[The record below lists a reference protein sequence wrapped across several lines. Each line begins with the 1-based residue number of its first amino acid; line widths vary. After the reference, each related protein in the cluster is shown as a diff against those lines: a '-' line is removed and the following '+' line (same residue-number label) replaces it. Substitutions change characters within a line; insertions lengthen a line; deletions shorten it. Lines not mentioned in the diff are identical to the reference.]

1 MVDIHRRN
9 PHIYLGG
16 RIHRRKLMGEGM
28 GSVIMNVGGAG
39 GGSSYPSVNEYEDTT
54 GRRVVG
60 GSLARFQPHAE
71 KHLSAKLEKLLVK
84 PLNKK
89 PANIK
94 FDM

>member
-28 GSVIMNVGGAG
+28 GSVLLNNGGAG
-39 GGSSYPSVNEYEDTT
+39 GGSSYPSVNDYEQAT
-54 GRRVVG
+54 GRRVAG
-60 GSLARFQPHAE
+60 GGLGE
-71 KHLSAKLEKLLVK
+71 KHLSSKLEKLMVK

-89 PANIK
+89 PHNIK
-94 FDM
+94 FEL